1 MYADKYAPGEGQAD
15 DDSNPKAHISIGA
28 GQDTNSSKE
37 LSSQG
42 AGAAKSEALGRVGS
56 PKAAAAAGKSQPG
69 AEGPQNPPRTRPTTI
84 VLPKSAAALLSP
96 VQDGQGASGAKAA
109 ATRAGPKTRAQQLA
123 MIEKELKE
131 IRTNL
136 QVDGPAGDGQKGA
149 DKKAQSSTEQSSSLS
164 SGDNVNS
171 NGSDWIQAGAALVD
185 HIPGLML
192 TAVLG

>member
-1 MYADKYAPGEGQAD
+1 MYADKYAPGEGQTD
-15 DDSNPKAHISIGA
+15 DDSTPKAHISIGA
-28 GQDTNSSKE
+28 GQAGITSSKE
-37 LSSQG
+37 QSSSD
-42 AGAAKSEALGRVGS
+42 AGAKSEALGRVGS
-56 PKAAAAAGKSQPG
+56 PKAAAAAGKGQPG

-84 VLPKSAAALLSP
+84 VLPKSAAALLNPVVQSSP
-96 VQDGQGASGAKAA
+96 AAKGGATK
-109 ATRAGPKTRAQQLA
+109 AGPKTRAQQLA

-136 QVDGPAGDGQKGA
+136 QVDGPAEDGQKGV
-149 DKKAQSSTEQSSSLS
+149 DKKQQSSTEQSSSLS
-164 SGDNVNS
+164 SGDEVNS